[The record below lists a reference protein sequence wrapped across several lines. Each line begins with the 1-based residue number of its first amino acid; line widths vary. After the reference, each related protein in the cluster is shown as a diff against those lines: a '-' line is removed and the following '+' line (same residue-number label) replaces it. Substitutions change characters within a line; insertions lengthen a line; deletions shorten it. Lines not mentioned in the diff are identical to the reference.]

1 MLYLDSS
8 ALVKLYLQ
16 EAETPAVEALVLK
29 HDPLLFVSIVAYPE
43 VLSTLARALRDH
55 RISKPDHQ
63 LAKRRFLRDW
73 TRMNMVELSP
83 SVLGLAPALIDKH
96 GLRGFDAVHLC
107 SALWLGRPYFL
118 CFDQR
123 LGAAALAE
131 GLTLVP

>member
-1 MLYLDSS
+1 VIYLDSS
-8 ALVKLYLQ
+8 ALVKLYLLEPESQ
-16 EAETPAVEALVLK
+16 AVEALARR
-29 HDPLLFVSIVAYPE
+29 HEPLLFASIVAYPE
-43 VLSTLARALRDH
+43 VLSTLGRALRVH

-73 TRMNMVELSP
+73 ARLSVVELSP
-83 SVLGLAPALIDKH
+83 SVLGPAAALIEKH

-107 SALWLGRPYFL
+107 SALWLGRPDFL

-123 LGAAALAE
+123 LGAAARTE

>member
-16 EAETPAVEALVLK
+16 EAETQTVEALVFR
-29 HDPLLFVSIVAYPE
+29 HEPLLFAGIVAYPE
-43 VLSTLARALRDH
+43 VLSTLARALRAQ
-55 RISKPDHQ
+55 RISKPENH

-73 TRMNMVELSP
+73 TRLNVVELSP
-83 SVLGLAPALIDKH
+83 FVLGPAPALIENH

-107 SALWLGRPYFL
+107 SALWLGRPDFL

-123 LGAAALAE
+123 LGAAARAE
-131 GLTLVP
+131 GLTVVP